1 MLLAAATVVG
11 AAASFLAGV
20 VPAEAASASPVSL
33 PAYVKA
39 VHTCAASAPSRASCY
54 AMKLVPST
62 KGAVGARP
70 AAHRDGAVPAAL
82 TGPAGGYTPA
92 ALAKA
97 YGVTPSTATTLTV
110 GIIDAYNDPNVRADL
125 SKFDAKYGLPA
136 ETSTSLRVVN
146 QRGATSPLPTADAG
160 WAGEISLDVDA
171 VRGLCNKC
179 KIILVETDSNSF
191 TDLAAGV
198 NEAVALGAKIV
209 SNSYG
214 GAESG
219 TPPTAISSAYKHSGV
234 VITAS
239 TGDDGFF
246 DWDNVNNGG
255 SSSEAPA
262 IPAAYS
268 SVVAVAG
275 TTLNLND
282 DGTRANESVWNSNG
296 PFDVYGNN
304 NSDLGASGGGC
315 STLFSAPSWQK
326 AVANYAVTGC
336 GTKRMVA
343 DVAALAD
350 PFTGYDVYDS
360 YQTATPWGT
369 FGGTSLAAPLVA
381 AIWALA
387 GGAAGVASPAQTLYA
402 NAKTSTKVYD
412 VKVGGNGACGGAS
425 TTSCA
430 SFFGGSPNVLGAG
443 TLDCAWKKDS
453 STLATTNGA
462 CNAKVGY
469 DGSSGV
475 GSPNGVATFK
485 KV

>member
-1 MLLAAATVVG
+1 MLLAAAAVAA
-11 AAASFLAGV
+11 AAASFLAAV
-20 VPAEAASASPVSL
+20 APATAAPVAQ

-39 VHTCAASAPSRASCY
+39 VRTCATKTPHRASCF
-54 AMKLVPST
+54 ATKLVPST
-62 KGAVGARP
+62 RGAAGARP
-70 AAHRDGAVPAAL
+70 APKRATTAPAAL
-82 TGPAGGYTPA
+82 VGPAGGYTPA

-110 GIIDAYNDPNVRADL
+110 GIVDAFSDPNVRADL

-136 ETSTSLRVVN
+136 ETTTSLRVVN
-146 QRGATSPLPTADAG
+146 QRGATTPLPPADAG

-171 VRGLCNKC
+171 VRGLCNTC
-179 KIILVETDSNSF
+179 KIVLVETDSNSF
-191 TDLAAGV
+191 ADLAAGV
-198 NEAVALGAKIV
+198 NQAVALGAKVV

-214 GAESG
+214 GAEST
-219 TPPTAISSAYKHSGV
+219 TPPASISSAYKHSGV

-239 TGDDGFF
+239 TGDDGYF
-246 DWDNVNNGG
+246 DWDNLNAGG
-255 SSSEAPA
+255 ASSEAPA
-262 IPAAYS
+262 IPAAFS
-268 SVVAVAG
+268 SVVAVGG
-275 TTLNLND
+275 TTLDLND
-282 DGTRANESVWNSNG
+282 DGTRAGETVWNGNG

-304 NSDLGASGGGC
+304 LSGLGASGGGC

-336 GTKRMVA
+336 GTKRMVG

-360 YQTATPWGT
+360 YQTTTPWAT

-387 GGAAGVASPAQTLYA
+387 GGAAGVTNPAQTLYA
-402 NAKTSTKVYD
+402 NFAAGGKVYD
-412 VKVGGNGACGGAS
+412 VRVGGNGACGGAS
-425 TTSCA
+425 TTACA
-430 SFFGGSPNVLGAG
+430 NFFGGSPNVLGAG

-453 STLATTNGA
+453 ATLAATNGA

-469 DGSSGV
+469 DGPTGV
-475 GSPNGVATFK
+475 GAPIGIATFK

>member
-1 MLLAAATVVG
+1 MLLAAAAV
-11 AAASFLAGV
+11 AAAATSFLAGIA
-20 VPAEAASASPVSL
+20 PANASPVSL
-33 PAYVKA
+33 PSYVKA
-39 VHTCAASAPSRASCY
+39 VHTCTAAKPGQASCD
-54 AMKLVPST
+54 AVKLVPST
-62 KGAVGARP
+62 KGAPGARP
-70 AAHRDGAVPAAL
+70 ASTRGTATVPAAL

-110 GIIDAYNDPNVRADL
+110 GIVDAQSDPNVRADL

-136 ETSTSLRVVN
+136 ETTTSLKVVN
-146 QRGATSPLPTADAG
+146 QRGAASPLPTADAG

-179 KIILVETDSNSF
+179 KIVLVETDSPSF

-209 SNSYG
+209 TNSYG

-219 TPPTAISSAYKHSGV
+219 AVPTTISSAYKHSGV

-239 TGDDGFF
+239 TGDDGYF
-246 DWDNVNNGG
+246 DWDNVNTGG

-262 IPAAYS
+262 IPAAFGT
-268 SVVAVAG
+268 VVAVGG

-282 DGTRANESVWNSNG
+282 DGTRASESVWNSNG
-296 PFDVYGNN
+296 PFDVYGN
-304 NSDLGASGGGC
+304 SISGLGASGGGC
-315 STLFSAPSWQK
+315 STLFAAPSWQK

-336 GTKRMVA
+336 GTKRMVG
-343 DVAALAD
+343 DVSALAD

-360 YQTATPWGT
+360 YQTSTPWAT
-369 FGGTSLAAPLVA
+369 FGGTSLASPLTA

-402 NAKTSTKVYD
+402 NFAAGGKVYD

-425 TTSCA
+425 TTACA
-430 SFFGGSPNVLGAG
+430 SFFGGSPNAFGAG

-453 STLATTNGA
+453 ATLASTNGA

-469 DGSSGV
+469 DGPSGV
-475 GSPNGVATFK
+475 GAPIGIATFK